1 MEVLIDEFRR
11 NLVAF
16 ADLAMAGEEVFVAY
30 KGRRLRIVPK
40 KRAGDKLGRLT
51 PMDVINA
58 DGPGLEDESWKEE
71 MRLEWEKD
79 WEAI

>member
-1 MEVLIDEFRR
+1 MEVSMEELRR
-11 NLVAF
+11 NLVGLV
-16 ADLAMAGEEVFVAY
+16 DLAMAGEEVLVKY
-30 KGRRLRIVPK
+30 KGRRFRIALEKPTS
-40 KRAGDKLGRLT
+40 DKLSRIT
-51 PMDVINA
+51 PMDVINQ